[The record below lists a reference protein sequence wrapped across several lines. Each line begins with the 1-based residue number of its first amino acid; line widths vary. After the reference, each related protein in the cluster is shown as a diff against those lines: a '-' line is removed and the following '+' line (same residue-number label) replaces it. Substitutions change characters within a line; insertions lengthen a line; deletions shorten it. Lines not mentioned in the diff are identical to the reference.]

1 MAEADRTKAGH
12 RKRLKERFKK
22 TGLEGFHDYEVIEL
36 LLTYAIPRRDVKPL
50 AKELIRRFR
59 GFMGVLEAKKEELTS
74 IKGIGKRAA
83 ALLLLLR
90 EIAQAYL
97 KESPIVKTLV
107 KRPLDAVEF
116 IRRAHPGGAAE
127 RLLAIYLNTKNEI
140 LGVDTLHEGAL
151 EGMKVSPA
159 DVADVIGRAFRHNAR
174 SIIFVHSLPE
184 GGVSAAEA
192 GKGLSKAFQKAAS
205 AVDII
210 I

>member
-1 MAEADRTKAGH
+1 MGVPE
-12 RKRLKERFKK
+12 
-22 TGLEGFHDYEVIEL
+22 
-36 LLTYAIPRRDVKPL
+36 
-50 AKELIRRFR
+50 AKE
-59 GFMGVLEAKKEELTS
+59 AELTS

-90 EIAQAYL
+90 EIAPAYL
-97 KESPIVKTLV
+97 KERPIVKTLV
-107 KRPLDAVEF
+107 KCPLDAVEF

-184 GGVSAAEA
+184 GGVRAAEA
-192 GKGLSKAFQKAAS
+192 GPWPRHEAGRGLSKAFEKAAS

-210 I
+210 IHDHIITGDEGQYLSAREEGWLK